1 MVQKKQVLVFL
12 FFVGFLALNAQ
23 DERSYI
29 RKGNRFFND
38 SNFTMADLMYLK
50 ASEINPESIEAKYNL
65 ANSKYTQKNYVEA
78 ITDYE
83 NLIPQL
89 KAKNQKAKAFHNL
102 GNSYLKSQKLE
113 EAIEAYKNALRNNP
127 NDENSRY
134 NLAYAKKMMV
144 KNKDQKNKDKN
155 KKNQNKEKDQK
166 NKDDKKGEKEKNKDG
181 NKKEKSDDKVDDKKK
196 QSKDSEEENNE
207 KKGSEEREG
216 KEKEKEDKQNQGKE
230 EQQQTTKKVKAISK
244 AEAKQLL
251 KQLENKEKTVREKMI
266 KAQMKNKPRKKIE
279 KDW

>member
-12 FFVGFLALNAQ
+12 FLVGFLALNAQ

-29 RKGNRFFND
+29 RKGNKFFND
-38 SNFTMADLMYLK
+38 SNFTMADFMYLK

-155 KKNQNKEKDQK
+155 KKDQNKEKDQK

-207 KKGSEEREG
+207 KKESEGGEG
-216 KEKEKEDKQNQGKE
+216 KEKEDKQNQGKE

-244 AEAKQLL
+244 AEAIELL